1 MGYYGLTKEQAEKE
15 GYSVVEGTAR
25 FDQCLRGRVF
35 APDGLLKLVVDEEK
49 GTVLGC
55 HLIGKEAAE
64 MVHYGMALV
73 KAGTSIFDIL
83 QTVYTAVTFHE
94 LFKEAALDA
103 NSKLDFG
110 VEWQE
115 ILAILASDG
124 ADFSEEYL
132 REKFEA
138 IDEDGSGELEEDEMR
153 ALFDSMGRKV
163 SKRIIANIMR
173 LSDTDGNGTID
184 FDEFKAIFDKVAT
197 PKVIEEAKEFEEVRK
212 QEAALPRV

>member
-1 MGYYGLTKEQAEKE
+1 
-15 GYSVVEGTAR
+15 
-25 FDQCLRGRVF
+25 
-35 APDGLLKLVVDEEK
+35 
-49 GTVLGC
+49 
-55 HLIGKEAAE
+55 

-115 ILAILASDG
+115 IFGVLQAECDVE
-124 ADFSEEYL
+124 FSEEYL
-132 REKFEA
+132 RERFDS
-138 IDEDGSGELEEDEMR
+138 IDEDGSGELDEEEMR
-153 ALFDSMGRKV
+153 ALFESMGRTV

-184 FDEFKAIFDKVAT
+184 FEEFKAIFDKIGCPT
-197 PKVIEEAKEFEEVRK
+197 EEA
-212 QEAALPRV
+212 

>member
-1 MGYYGLTKEQAEKE
+1 M
-15 GYSVVEGTAR
+15 
-25 FDQCLRGRVF
+25 
-35 APDGLLKLVVDEEK
+35 
-49 GTVLGC
+49 LGC

-73 KAGTSIFDIL
+73 KAGTSIFEIL

-115 ILAILASDG
+115 IFAILQAECDV
-124 ADFSEEYL
+124 DFSEDYL
-132 REKFEA
+132 REKFDS
-138 IDEDGSGELEEDEMR
+138 IDEDGSGELDEEEMG
-153 ALFDSMGRKV
+153 ALFGAMGRTV

-184 FDEFKAIFDKVAT
+184 FGEFKAIFDKIGCPAV
-197 PKVIEEAKEFEEVRK
+197 EE
-212 QEAALPRV
+212 